1 MAQTDTRPGFRL
13 PWTAEQNS
21 PSDQAQALTSES
33 VETPSAEAPAEGST
47 VVDDTTASEAS
58 TPTQEPETS
67 DMTEATATSSA
78 RRPTKFMAELSR
90 AMQTAVE
97 TSRDET
103 LARLGVDAKT
113 VVEEIQAASAV
124 EAAEL
129 RRRADDDV
137 AAVREWSKAEIARIR
152 EETEARIA
160 LRKTALDGEMD
171 QHGLVVESRVQQ
183 VAATVSEFEAL
194 MAAFFERLRNE
205 EDPTRIAAMAERMPE
220 PPDLAGVAAAIV
232 EPITQAAEAAET
244 LVADEPI
251 VESDGS
257 EATEA
262 DEASAE
268 TGEAET
274 GEESTPD
281 FAAAEAEAA
290 TFTGDVEDEADTS
303 PAAQTAIDH
312 EAAAAALAATDNDSP
327 PQGERATTRVM
338 VTGLVSVAS
347 IATFKRSLGRVP
359 GVSTIG
365 VASGPDGEFVFTVS
379 HDSGIGLGDAIAAL
393 PGFEARVTSEAA
405 GSLEV
410 TAHDPDAGS

>member
-1 MAQTDTRPGFRL
+1 MASETDT
-13 PWTAEQNS
+13 
-21 PSDQAQALTSES
+21 PSAQGLD
-33 VETPSAEAPAEGST
+33 AEAPAEGSS
-47 VVDDTTASEAS
+47 VADQSTADEAS
-58 TPTQEPETS
+58 TLRQEPETS
-67 DMTEATATSSA
+67 DMIDATATTST

-103 LARLGVDAKT
+103 MARLAADAKT
-113 VVEEIQAASAV
+113 VVEEIHAASAG

-129 RRRADDDV
+129 RRHADDDV

-183 VAATVSEFEAL
+183 VGATVAAFEAE
-194 MAAFFERLRNE
+194 MAAFFERLSTE
-205 EDPTRIAAMAERMPE
+205 QDPTRIAAMAERMPE

-232 EPITQAAEAAET
+232 EPMTPSITPAEALIDDTPA
-244 LVADEPI
+244 

-257 EATEA
+257 EMTES
-262 DEASAE
+262 EASAATTDNGESAEPE
-268 TGEAET
+268 TGQAESFET
-274 GEESTPD
+274 GHAEGEAQASTPD

-290 TFTGDVEDEADTS
+290 AFTGDVEDDASEAS
-303 PAAQTAIDH
+303 EPASAPTHDH
-312 EAAAAALAATDNDSP
+312 ESAAAALAATADDSP

-379 HDSGIGLGDAIAAL
+379 HDSGIRLGDAIVAL
-393 PGFEARVTSEAA
+393 PGFEAQVTAETSGA
-405 GSLEV
+405 LEV
-410 TAHDPDAGS
+410 AAHDPDAGS